1 MQVFFV
7 SGGYPPGD
15 ALKVQVHFILC
26 LSLNLQKPQCS
37 LHLPWGKVKQHGLS
51 ISSSQIYWH
60 ENKTHHPLSY
70 PTCENKTPGPTSV
83 QGRLGNNP
91 VNEATSQKNL
101 WKQKHKVWCTIS
113 CLCHKSQINSSTKM
127 VNFDL
132 SDSYPIRIENNKE
145 ENMKNANYKT
155 Y

>member
-83 QGRLGNNP
+83 QGRLGNILLMRPRPRKTYGNR
-91 VNEATSQKNL
+91 
-101 WKQKHKVWCTIS
+101 
-113 CLCHKSQINSSTKM
+113 STK
-127 VNFDL
+127 FDVQL
-132 SDSYPIRIENNKE
+132 AVSVTNLKLILQPRW
-145 ENMKNANYKT
+145 
-155 Y
+155 